1 MYNYKIYQKKM
12 WKTNLIFLNCR
23 DNRTPVAEGINVVGA
38 LRNGGLRPEFED
50 DVMSGLEV
58 DSLNEVKF
66 FTRVEI
72 RDRIIH
78 SRAYKRVS
86 VRNSYTVSYK
96 DNNKIKYG
104 QVEVFV
110 QASSPQNDS
119 IQYAAVILP
128 FLKQTG
134 FVCPTNEVLGVCPV
148 THIVCWYPPL
158 NDHCVLVP
166 IDNIED
172 ICVCMELR
180 DTGSPVVYIAHFPNH
195 IEKD

>member
-1 MYNYKIYQKKM
+1 M

-23 DNRTPVAEGINVVGA
+23 DNRTPIAEGINVVGA

-50 DVMSGLEV
+50 DVVSGLEV

-119 IQYAAVILP
+119 VQYAAVILP

-134 FVCPTNEVLGVCPV
+134 FVCPTNEVLVVCPV

-172 ICVCMELR
+172 ICLCMELG
-180 DTGSPVVYIAHFPNH
+180 DTGSPVAYIAHFPNH

>member
-1 MYNYKIYQKKM
+1 M
-12 WKTNLIFLNCR
+12 FLNCR
-23 DNRTPVAEGINVVGA
+23 ENRTPIGEGINIVGA

-50 DVMSGLEV
+50 DVVSGLEV
-58 DSLNEVKF
+58 DSLSEVKF
-66 FTRVEI
+66 FTRVQI
-72 RDRIIH
+72 GGRIIH

-96 DNNKIKYG
+96 DSGKIKYG

-110 QASSPQNDS
+110 QASSLRNDS
-119 IQYAAVILP
+119 VQYAAVILP
-128 FLKQTG
+128 FLEQTG
-134 FVCPTNEVLGVCPV
+134 FVCPTYEVLGVCPV

-158 NDHCVLVP
+158 DDQCVLVP

-195 IEKD
+195 IEND

>member
-1 MYNYKIYQKKM
+1 M

-50 DVMSGLEV
+50 DVVSGLEV

-104 QVEVFV
+104 QLSWSFC
-110 QASSPQNDS
+110 AS
-119 IQYAAVILP
+119 IQSSEW
-128 FLKQTG
+128 F
-134 FVCPTNEVLGVCPV
+134 
-148 THIVCWYPPL
+148 
-158 NDHCVLVP
+158 
-166 IDNIED
+166 
-172 ICVCMELR
+172 
-180 DTGSPVVYIAHFPNH
+180 SPVCSSDSSISETDWFCLPNKWSFGCMSSYTH
-195 IEKD
+195 CLLVSTFKWPLCFSPHW